1 MDIEHVT
8 DLQALGFIAAVILVS
23 ILAFRIIPGTRL
35 PRGNR
40 SYTEAEITAYDRSLP
55 KYFLA
60 AIVALTIGGL
70 HAAVKSIPPAYA
82 WLTEAGHGGH
92 MVRDLANTH
101 LVIVIG
107 GTVAASGLLWYVLP
121 RVARRPL
128 YSNLLATWS
137 FWLTV
142 AGAAGFYVS
151 NVILGLVFGQMNHDG
166 IGYVTAK
173 PMLGALRTI
182 PIALSAGIMGVG
194 YWTFTAEILLTVWA
208 ARRVGAPK
216 PHGHLLKF
224 FAIGAIG
231 LLVGT
236 VQGVIQVLPDNETW
250 LHAAG
255 AAGSYIDPI
264 AHAHVNL
271 VTGTLTLVAGFLFW
285 FSTRHGLRPAQRR
298 AENLV
303 FWTMVPGG
311 LAFYAT
317 FMVLGWVEGH
327 LITDAGLTYAQAVER
342 LGPWHSM
349 PLMIAGTLTVAGVW
363 GLLLVAVRRYWRG
376 ESSGLVGASLVIV
389 SAAALLIGTAQGLI
403 QLLPPVKSFLL
414 AAGES
419 GDAIP
424 NAHAQLNMVGGV
436 IPALLGLA
444 MVEGPTLLG
453 VAVSRDLARRLAV
466 LIGAGVAAYYVSS
479 IGANIVMGQVSASA
493 GAVGPALVAA
503 NLGGIGMA
511 VGATIYTLGFATL
524 AVRAWCGT
532 AQYRADG
539 WRDLLASLASHNGE
553 PAAWLP
559 RVPPRYL
566 LGAEATGAIVG
577 FPGLGWILGGVPLIG
592 LPMVLGGPPV
602 AWALLPLLS
611 SPFGSSP
618 LGWLG
623 LWQSVLIYL
632 AASTALSVAGLWI
645 TLKVRRGSRSAER
658 SPLAADLR
666 GSEQRL

>member
-8 DLQALGFIAAVILVS
+8 DVQALGFILAVIV
-23 ILAFRIIPGTRL
+23 IAFVVYRAIPGARL
-35 PRGNR
+35 QHESA
-40 SYTEAEITAYDRSLP
+40 SYSEAEVTSYDRSLP

-60 AIVALTIGGL
+60 AIAALAIGGI
-70 HAAVKSIPPAYA
+70 HAAIKSLPPVYA

-107 GTVAASGLLWYVLP
+107 GTVAASGLVWYVLP
-121 RVARRPL
+121 RIARRPL
-128 YSNLLATWS
+128 HSTLLATWS

-151 NVILGLVFGQMNHDG
+151 NVVLGLVLGQMAHDG
-166 IGYVTAK
+166 IGYEAAK
-173 PMLGALRTI
+173 PMLGALRTV

-194 YWTFTAEILLTVWA
+194 YWTFTAEILLTVRA
-208 ARRVGAPK
+208 ARRVRAPK

-231 LLVGT
+231 LLIGT
-236 VQGVIQVLPDNETW
+236 VQGVIQVLPDNEAW

-255 AAGSYIDPI
+255 AAGAYIDPI

-271 VTGTLTLVAGFLFW
+271 VTGTLSLVAGLLFW
-285 FSTRHGLRPAQRR
+285 FSTRRVVRPAQRR

-303 FWTMVPGG
+303 FWTIVPGG

-317 FMVLGWVEGH
+317 FMILGWVEGH
-327 LITDAGLTYAQAVER
+327 LITDAGLTFAQAVDR
-342 LGPWHSM
+342 LGPWHPV
-349 PLMIAGTLTVAGVW
+349 PLIIAGSLTVVGVW
-363 GLLLVAVRRYWRG
+363 GLLLVAVRRYAWGASRDA
-376 ESSGLVGASLVIV
+376 VGASLVTV
-389 SAAALLIGTAQGLI
+389 SVVALLVGTAQGLV

-424 NAHAQLNMVGGV
+424 NAHAQLNMLGGV
-436 IPALLGLA
+436 ITALLGLA
-444 MVEGPTLLG
+444 MVEGRWLLGMGISRALADRVARFIGTG
-453 VAVSRDLARRLAV
+453 VAV
-466 LIGAGVAAYYVSS
+466 YYVSA
-479 IGANIVMGQVSASA
+479 IGANIVIGQVSATGGSL
-493 GAVGPALVAA
+493 GPALMAT

-511 VGATIYTLGFATL
+511 VGAALYTIGFTMVATRMF
-524 AVRAWCGT
+524 RAN
-532 AQYRADG
+532 ARYLADG
-539 WRDLLASLASHNGE
+539 WHGILAWLASHNGE
-553 PAAWLP
+553 QVGWQRRIP
-559 RVPPRYL
+559 VRYL
-566 LGAEATGAIVG
+566 LSAEAAGAVFG

-592 LPMVLGGPPV
+592 VPLVLGGPPI

-611 SPFGSSP
+611 SPFGSAP

-632 AASTALSVAGLWI
+632 VASTAVSVGGLWI
-645 TLKVRRGSRSAER
+645 ALRTRRRSTVGDRR
-658 SPLAADLR
+658 SMAPDLR
-666 GSEQRL
+666 PSEHRS